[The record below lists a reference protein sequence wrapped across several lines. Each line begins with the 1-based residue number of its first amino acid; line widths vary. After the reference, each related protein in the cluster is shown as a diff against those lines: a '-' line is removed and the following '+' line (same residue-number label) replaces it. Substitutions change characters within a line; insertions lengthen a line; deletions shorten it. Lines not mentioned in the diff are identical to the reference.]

1 LHASSSTAARTTL
14 MPMLN
19 RLERHRA
26 FSGADREAVLALP
39 HHLRRVAAASHLVRD
54 GDKPDYCTVLLSGFA
69 FRHKITGEGGRQV
82 LSIHLQGDFLDLQNS
97 LLRIADH
104 NVQMLTDGE
113 VATIPRDAIADLAL
127 ARPAVGLAMW
137 TDTLVDSSIFREW
150 VVNVGR
156 RDARTRIAHI
166 LCEFSLRL
174 EAAGL
179 AKDHRYELP
188 MTQEQLADAVGLTS
202 VHVNRV
208 LRQLGEEGLIS
219 RNKRAIVIEDW
230 PRMREVG
237 DFNERYLHSDAD
249 AAAAALV

>member
-1 LHASSSTAARTTL
+1 
-14 MPMLN
+14 ML
-19 RLERHRA
+19 RKLERHA
-26 FSGADREAVLALP
+26 LFGGADREAVLALP
-39 HHLRRVAAASHLVRD
+39 HHVRRLEPHTHIVRD
-54 GDKPDYCTVLLSGFA
+54 GDRPDHCCVLLSGFA

-82 LSIHLQGDFLDLQNS
+82 IAIHMTGDFVDLQNS
-97 LLRIADH
+97 LLDVADH
-104 NVQMLTDGE
+104 NVQMLTEGD
-113 VATIPRDAIADLAL
+113 VAFIPRDAIRAIAL
-127 ARPAVGLAMW
+127 ERPAVGIAMW
-137 TDTLVDSSIFREW
+137 TDTMVDSSIFREW

-179 AKDHRYELP
+179 AKEHRYELP

-230 PRMREVG
+230 LRMRVVG
-237 DFNERYLHSDAD
+237 DFNERYLHND
-249 AAAAALV
+249 AAAAGRA